1 MPPHH
6 VAVLGA
12 SGYLGRELLGL
23 LDDHPHVA
31 VDVAGSPTHAGSPV
45 PEVLPSLASLDHI
58 TFTDPDPADLADHDA
73 ALLALPEEAS
83 AAIAPALLEAGVSP
97 VVDLSGAHRIRD
109 PAIRADAYPDLPD
122 EAPEAAYGLPEAP
135 PATLAGADLVA
146 NPGCYPTG
154 ALLAALPLLQAGAAD
169 TLHVASASGVTGA
182 GATPTETTHFPNVH
196 NSVTAYGVASHR
208 HQPEI
213 AQEAQRLAGHPV
225 AVRFVPHLV
234 PMDRG
239 IHTTVIAPGAA
250 QGLDDEGLQARYA
263 KALDPL
269 PFARLVDHAPDPN
282 HVRGTNNVEVRP
294 AVDGDDAV
302 VTAAHDNLVKG
313 GAGQAVQN
321 LNRLL
326 DLPETAGLPRKGGA
340 P

>member
-1 MPPHH
+1 MPPHR

-12 SGYLGRELLGL
+12 SGYLGRELLAL
-23 LDDHPHVA
+23 LDDHPHVQ
-31 VDVAGSPTHAGSPV
+31 VDVAGSPTHAGTPV
-45 PEVLPSLASLDHI
+45 PEVLPSLAPLDHL

-73 ALLALPEEAS
+73 ALLALPEAAS
-83 AAIAPALLEAGVSP
+83 AETAPALLEAGVTP
-97 VVDLSGAHRIRD
+97 TIDLSGAHRLQD
-109 PAIRADAYPDLPD
+109 PATRAEAYPDLPPD
-122 EAPEAAYGLPEAP
+122 APGAAYGLPEAP
-135 PATLAGADLVA
+135 PPDLAGADLVA

-154 ALLAALPLLQAGAAD
+154 ALLAALPLLQAGAAE

-182 GATPTETTHFPNVH
+182 GATPTDTTHYPNVH
-196 NSVTAYGVASHR
+196 NSVTAYRVADHR

-213 AQEAQRLAGHPV
+213 AQEATRLAGHPV
-225 AVRFVPHLV
+225 TVRFVPHLA
-234 PMDRG
+234 PLDRG

-250 QGLDDEGLQARYA
+250 DGLDEADLQARYA
-263 KALDPL
+263 KALDPH
-269 PFARLVDHAPDPN
+269 PFTRLVDHAPDPN
-282 HVRGTNNVEVRP
+282 NVRGTNAVEVRP

-321 LNRLL
+321 LNQAL
-326 DLPETAGLPRKGGA
+326 DLPATAGLPAKGGA